1 MVLTKKDKAY
11 IFLIKIIFLNR
22 CVCII
27 IKGVY
32 SVMICLENIYIYIKL
47 SIDNTIIF
55 NFLLLASIVLKVLI
69 ILYYDF
75 M

>member
-1 MVLTKKDKAY
+1 MILIKKGKAY

-22 CVCII
+22 YVCII

-32 SVMICLENIYIYIKL
+32 SVMTYLENIYIYIKF

-55 NFLLLASIVLKVLI
+55 NFLLLSFIVLKVLI
-69 ILYYDF
+69 ILYYNF